1 MKPNP
6 PKPKPNPPARGRS
19 TLGWWYT
26 ATGKARER
34 KLWGTAIGIG
44 AALLFPLIN
53 GWLHLGWEAKV
64 IPIALFII
72 LALGLNVVVGFAGL
86 LDLGYA
92 AFFAIGAYTMAF
104 LTSTVSPIGFVRE
117 GNHVNFFLA
126 MFVSAGVAAVFGVLL
141 GAPTLR
147 LRGDYLAIVTLG
159 FGEIVPLVIKNTPEI
174 TKGTQGMNPI
184 GYPEVPG
191 FANDIVAQVTGA
203 PIRFAIDP
211 IPWYYLI
218 VAVLMLSVLI
228 TARLRT
234 SRVGRAW
241 AAMREDEVAAASMG
255 INLVSTKLF
264 AFALGASFSGFAGSV
279 WASYTPR
286 RRTRAPSSRSGPSW
300 WTSSDDERERP
311 RSARGDEAVRRAC
324 CRLQHRLRHP
334 AGIDR
339 EPHRSERRRQDDL
352 LQHHRRSI
360 PPDERNDHLRRPQ
373 HLGPTA
379 APDHAARH
387 RPNVPEHPTLSQ
399 HERAGE
405 RHGRPSLAHEGHA
418 IRGDPS
424 NAARAARRAR
434 DGRAVPRAPEVRRPR
449 GPRQR
454 HREEP
459 ALWRPA
465 PARDGAR
472 ARDRAEAAA
481 ARRAD
486 GRNGSQ

>member
-1 MKPNP
+1 M
-6 PKPKPNPPARGRS
+6 KPKPPSRGRS

-34 KLWGTAIGIG
+34 KMWGTIIGIG
-44 AALLFPLIN
+44 AALLFPVVNNLL
-53 GWLHLGWEAKV
+53 GLGWEAKS
-64 IPIALFII
+64 IPITLFIV

-126 MFVSAGVAAVFGVLL
+126 MFISAGVAAIFGVLL

-184 GYPEVPG
+184 GYPEIPG
-191 FANDIVAQVTGA
+191 LQFAV
-203 PIRFAIDP
+203 DP

-255 INLVSTKLF
+255 VNLVTTKLF
-264 AFALGASFSGFAGSV
+264 AFALGASFSGFAGSI
-279 WASYTPR
+279 WASYLQVI
-286 RRTRAPSSRSGPSW
+286 APEQFDFSVSIFVLCMIILGGLGNIGGVIAGGLLLGAVDRILFDWISNLVHAIGAAIGNADMQITDVSRSRQLIFGVALVAMMLLRPEGLFPSA
-300 WTSSDDERERP
+300 T
-311 RSARGDEAVRRAC
+311 RRAE
-324 CRLQHRLRHP
+324 L
-334 AGIDR
+334 
-339 EPHRSERRRQDDL
+339 
-352 LQHHRRSI
+352 
-360 PPDERNDHLRRPQ
+360 
-373 HLGPTA
+373 
-379 APDHAARH
+379 HAAEEEEG
-387 RPNVPEHPTLSQ
+387 VAEQ
-399 HERAGE
+399 ERAILVDVE
-405 RHGRPSLAHEGHA
+405 R
-418 IRGDPS
+418 
-424 NAARAARRAR
+424 
-434 DGRAVPRAPEVRRPR
+434 
-449 GPRQR
+449 
-454 HREEP
+454 
-459 ALWRPA
+459 
-465 PARDGAR
+465 
-472 ARDRAEAAA
+472 
-481 ARRAD
+481 
-486 GRNGSQ
+486 